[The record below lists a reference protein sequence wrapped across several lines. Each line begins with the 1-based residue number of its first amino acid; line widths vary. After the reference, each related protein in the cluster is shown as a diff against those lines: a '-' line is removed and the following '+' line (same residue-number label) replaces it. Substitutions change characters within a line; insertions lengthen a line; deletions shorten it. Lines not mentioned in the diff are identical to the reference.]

1 MVVVNGAEYAQL
13 LALLNQCAELN
24 ADASFAKGDYEGA
37 QAFYTTALQKYTE
50 LEDQAQIDALSVK
63 LDACAKK
70 LAQQEELETEA
81 EAYMRQGENA
91 YNEKNYVQAKKY
103 YLLAKDV
110 YASMEKDAK
119 VAEVTRRLELLE
131 MGISEEEKAA
141 QEAEEKAAQKSENT
155 TIPNETTPP
164 AAVG

>member
-1 MVVVNGAEYAQL
+1 
-13 LALLNQCAELN
+13 
-24 ADASFAKGDYEGA
+24 
-37 QAFYTTALQKYTE
+37 
-50 LEDQAQIDALSVK
+50 
-63 LDACAKK
+63 
-70 LAQQEELETEA
+70 
-81 EAYMRQGENA
+81 MRQGENA